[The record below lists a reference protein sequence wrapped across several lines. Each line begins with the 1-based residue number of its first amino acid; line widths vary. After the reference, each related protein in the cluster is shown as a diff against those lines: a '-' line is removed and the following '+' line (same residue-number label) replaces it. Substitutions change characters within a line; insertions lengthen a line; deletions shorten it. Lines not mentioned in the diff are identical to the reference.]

1 MGSGGGKA
9 TWPPSNRNDDDDDD
23 DEEEEKGQV
32 YEKAENYPDG
42 IECTSWQ

>member
-9 TWPPSNRNDDDDDD
+9 TWPPSNRNDDDDD

>member
-9 TWPPSNRNDDDDDD
+9 TWPPSNRNDDDDDE
-23 DEEEEKGQV
+23 EEEEKGQV